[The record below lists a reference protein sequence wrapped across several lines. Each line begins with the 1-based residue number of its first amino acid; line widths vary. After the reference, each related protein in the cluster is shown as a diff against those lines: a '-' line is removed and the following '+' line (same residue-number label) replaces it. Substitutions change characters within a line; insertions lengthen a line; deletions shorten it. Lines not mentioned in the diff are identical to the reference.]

1 MKRIKSILLNSD
13 FSGLR
18 KGKKNVFYLN
28 TNKNNKS
35 LSKKSSFGIK
45 QNTEKNISFY
55 LKNNFFPTTNKNLE
69 LTN

>member
-18 KGKKNVFYLN
+18 KRKKNVFDLN

-45 QNTEKNISFY
+45 QNTFFY
-55 LKNNFFPTTNKNLE
+55 FFSLFILIFGRE
-69 LTN
+69 QI